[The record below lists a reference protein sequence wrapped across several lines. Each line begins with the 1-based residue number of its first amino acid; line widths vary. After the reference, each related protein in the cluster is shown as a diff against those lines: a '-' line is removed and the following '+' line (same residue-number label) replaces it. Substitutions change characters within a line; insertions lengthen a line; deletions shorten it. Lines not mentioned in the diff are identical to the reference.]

1 MGQQLQFRIA
11 DLKHFQFLHR
21 RQNVVAAGPRTAVT
35 LSDIV
40 QLLGETELSRILT
53 VATVDNIAKRV
64 HALLRIVI
72 EPDPAPGLAIH
83 SCDLFAGAEIFD
95 CFRPPIRGHP
105 ISDAA
110 TIAAAVNP

>member
-11 DLKHFQFLHR
+11 ELKHFQFLHR
-21 RQNVVAAGPRTAVT
+21 CQNVVAAGPRTAVT
-35 LSDIV
+35 LSYIV

-53 VATVDNIAKRV
+53 AATVHNIAKRV

-83 SCDLFAGAEIFD
+83 PCDLFAGAEIFD

-105 ISDAA
+105 ISDSA
-110 TIAAAVNP
+110 TIAAAVKP